1 MMRRLLY
8 VDCCIRGR
16 ASRTRQLGE
25 AFLAAL
31 PADWSVSRLEL
42 MREDLRCLQGE
53 FFEAR
58 QSLLQRGL
66 RNHPR
71 FRYAWQFAQADGIV
85 IAAPFWD
92 LSFPAL
98 LKVYVENV
106 SVEGITF
113 GCDAHGCYGI
123 CRAQRLGL
131 LTTRGGCYAHS
142 PLEMGSRYLEA
153 LSHFFG
159 IGGYDCV
166 AADGLDAQ
174 DADPVA
180 VLADACRRA
189 AELAQTF

>member
-1 MMRRLLY
+1 MKRLLY

-25 AFLAAL
+25 AFLTAL

-42 MREDLRCLQGE
+42 MREDLHCLQGE

-58 QSLLQRGL
+58 QSLLERGL

-85 IAAPFWD
+85 VAAPFWD

-98 LKVYVENV
+98 LKVYVENI

-113 GCDAHGCYGI
+113 GCDAQGCYGI
-123 CRAQRLGL
+123 CHAQRLAL
-131 LTTRGGCYAHS
+131 LTTRGGCYADS
-142 PLEMGSRYLEA
+142 PLEMGSRYWEA
-153 LSHFFG
+153 LCHLFG
-159 IGGYDCV
+159 IGGFDCV

-174 DADPVA
+174 GAA
-180 VLADACRRA
+180 SAAILAEACRRA
-189 AELAQTF
+189 VELAQIF